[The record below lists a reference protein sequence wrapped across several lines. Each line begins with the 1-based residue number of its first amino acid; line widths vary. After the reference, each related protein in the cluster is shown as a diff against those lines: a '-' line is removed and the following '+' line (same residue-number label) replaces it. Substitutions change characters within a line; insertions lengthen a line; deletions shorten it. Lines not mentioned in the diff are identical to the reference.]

1 MVTKKTRVFS
11 GSFYGRKVAVGN
23 EITMVL
29 FLGRFR
35 LSPMEFLAPDSV
47 FFLEH

>member
-1 MVTKKTRVFS
+1 MVTKKKRVLS

-23 EITMVL
+23 EITMAL

-35 LSPMEFLAPDSV
+35 LSPTEFLAQDSV